1 MKMGKTI
8 LIVDDERDYADM
20 LRMRLE
26 ANGYE
31 VTTAYDGESGL
42 KAAQEG
48 KPNLILLDVMM
59 PGIDGF
65 QVLSRLRRDE
75 KTANIP
81 VVMLTARGETKA
93 IMKSQQLHAMD
104 HLIKPCEPE
113 ELLSTVKRFAR

>member
-20 LRMRLE
+20 IRMRLE

-31 VTTAYDGESGL
+31 VITAYDGESGL
-42 KAAQEG
+42 KAAQEN

-59 PGIDGF
+59 PGIDGL
-65 QVLSRLRRDE
+65 QVISRLRRDE
-75 KTANIP
+75 KTIKIP

-93 IMKSQQLHAMD
+93 IMKSQQLHAVD

-113 ELLSTVKRFAR
+113 ELLSTVQRYAR